1 MSSSVSK
8 RSSLWFLAITLL
20 SFLAAS
26 TAPTPLYHLYQDHL
40 QFSAATLTLI
50 FGVYALSLLAALLTV
65 GSLSDYLGRK
75 PVIFTA
81 VLLNMLAM
89 LLFINADSVTWLI
102 SARVLQGFATGMAT
116 AALGAALLDTD
127 RQQGPLVN
135 SVAPLLGM
143 AVGAM
148 GCGLLA
154 EFAPLPLQLTFWVLL
169 ALFGLQALYV
179 WRLPESVSAQSGA
192 LASLRPTLHV
202 PVQARRALWRVLPIN
217 TATWALGGF
226 YASLAPSLVRTAT
239 GSTSNLIGGATVA
252 VLTVTGAL
260 MIYTLRSRAAD
271 KVLWIGTSTLPVGV
285 ALILLAVHSASLPLF
300 FIGTLVA
307 GGGLRVRRQFSRVV
321 AQCGATGVAPRAR
334 RLDVCVLRAQLPGV
348 LPAVV
353 AGGESDAGL
362 WSGGNDRC
370 LRRHADLPGR
380 RCLVGADAK
389 AHHPGLQRHRS
400 AIKNAAP

>member
-1 MSSSVSK
+1 MSSSISN

-26 TAPTPLYHLYQDHL
+26 TAPTPLYHLYQEHL
-40 QFSAATLTLI
+40 QFSPATLTLI
-50 FGVYALSLLAALLTV
+50 FGVYAISLLAALLTV

-81 VLLNMLAM
+81 VALNMLAM
-89 LLFINADSVTWLI
+89 LLFINADSVAWLI

-143 AVGAM
+143 ALGAM

-169 ALFGLQALYV
+169 AMFGLQALYV
-179 WRLPESVSAQSGA
+179 WRLPESVSAQRGA

-202 PVQARRALWRVLPIN
+202 PIQARRALWLVLPIN
-217 TATWALGGF
+217 TAAWALGGF

-260 MIYTLRSRAAD
+260 MIYTLRSRPAD
-271 KVLWIGTSTLPVGV
+271 KVLRVGASILPVGV

-307 GGGLRVRRQFSRVV
+307 GCGFGASFLGALRSVVPLALPHERAGLMSAFYVLSYLAFCLPSLLAGNLTRAFGLVTTTDGY
-321 AQCGATGVAPRAR
+321 GA
-334 RLDVCVLRAQLPGV
+334 VLIILAV
-348 LPAVV
+348 SALPALMRQQPAKV
-353 AGGESDAGL
+353 
-362 WSGGNDRC
+362 C
-370 LRRHADLPGR
+370 
-380 RCLVGADAK
+380 GADA
-389 AHHPGLQRHRS
+389 R
-400 AIKNAAP
+400 

>member
-1 MSSSVSK
+1 MSSSISN

-26 TAPTPLYHLYQDHL
+26 TAPTPLYHLYQEHL

-50 FGVYALSLLAALLTV
+50 FGVYAISLLAALLTV

-81 VLLNMLAM
+81 VALNMLAM
-89 LLFINADSVTWLI
+89 LLFINADSVAWLI

-143 AVGAM
+143 ALGAM

-169 ALFGLQALYV
+169 AMFGLQALYV
-179 WRLPESVSAQSGA
+179 WRLPESVSAQRGA

-202 PVQARRALWRVLPIN
+202 PIQARRALWLVLPIN
-217 TATWALGGF
+217 TAAWALGGF

-260 MIYTLRSRAAD
+260 MIYTLRSRPAD
-271 KVLWIGTSTLPVGV
+271 KVLRVGASILPVGV

-307 GGGLRVRRQFSRVV
+307 GCGFGASFLGALRSVVPLALPHERAGLMSAFYVLSYLAFCLPSLLAGNLTRAFGLVTTTDGY
-321 AQCGATGVAPRAR
+321 GA
-334 RLDVCVLRAQLPGV
+334 VLIILAV
-348 LPAVV
+348 SALPALMRQQPAKV
-353 AGGESDAGL
+353 
-362 WSGGNDRC
+362 C
-370 LRRHADLPGR
+370 
-380 RCLVGADAK
+380 GADA
-389 AHHPGLQRHRS
+389 R
-400 AIKNAAP
+400 